1 MDADLSFQYQNLLHQ
16 EEDFWALKSRLQ
28 WANFGDRNTTFFHI
42 STIGKWHHN
51 KILCL
56 KNQNGEWSNSPAEM
70 KQIVQSHFVGL
81 YTTGFESS
89 ARAIPW
95 PEVHNTFPQDFCS
108 TLMQEVSPAEIK
120 NAIMSFKPF
129 KSPGPNGL
137 YPVFFQK
144 FWDTLGPSVIHF
156 IKNIFRS
163 RKIPGDLNSTLV
175 NLIPKVT
182 KPESVTQFRPIGF
195 CNTLFK
201 TTTKILVLRLKP
213 FLNDLV
219 HPFQASFI
227 PGRKASDNV
236 IIV

>member
-1 MDADLSFQYQNLLHQ
+1 MVTYSTEEEKKKKRLLVCLNDLQKAIASQPTEAFLRLDADLSFQYQNLLHQ

-42 STIGKWHHN
+42 STIGKRHHN

-56 KNQNGEWSNSPAEM
+56 KNQNGEWSNSPVEM
-70 KQIVQSHFVGL
+70 KQIVQSYFVGL

-95 PEVHNTFPQDFCS
+95 PEVHNTFPQDICS

-129 KSPGPNGL
+129 KSPGPDGL

-144 FWDTLGPSVIHF
+144 FWDTLGPSVTHF
-156 IKNIFRS
+156 IKIFSDRG
-163 RKIPGDLNSTLV
+163 K
-175 NLIPKVT
+175 
-182 KPESVTQFRPIGF
+182 
-195 CNTLFK
+195 
-201 TTTKILVLRLKP
+201 
-213 FLNDLV
+213 
-219 HPFQASFI
+219 FQ
-227 PGRKASDNV
+227 GT
-236 IIV
+236 